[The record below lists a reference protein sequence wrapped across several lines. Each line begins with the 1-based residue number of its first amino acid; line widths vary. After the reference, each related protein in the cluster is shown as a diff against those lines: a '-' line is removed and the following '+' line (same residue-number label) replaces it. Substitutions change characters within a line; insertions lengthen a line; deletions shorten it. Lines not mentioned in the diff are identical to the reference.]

1 MKSLKKSPVGVST
14 VAYRDSLLGLPAMH
28 ITRLPDLGNYRS
40 QSSMDQWMLSNVR
53 IKLTCY

>member
-28 ITRLPDLGNYRS
+28 ITRLPDLGN
-40 QSSMDQWMLSNVR
+40 MPFP
-53 IKLTCY
+53 K